1 MNYPRIFKIKWF
13 ARYARREKIA
23 DLSLREAVSRAS
35 RGLVDADLGGG
46 VIKQRVARKGQGRSG
61 GYRML
66 IAFRASYRAVFMLGF
81 SKNDQDNI
89 TAVEL
94 ESLKKVAA
102 LWLTADAAKI
112 ERAIAEGVLL
122 EVKHENE
129 K

>member
-1 MNYPRIFKIKWF
+1 
-13 ARYARREKIA
+13 
-23 DLSLREAVSRAS
+23 
-35 RGLVDADLGGG
+35 
-46 VIKQRVARKGQGRSG
+46 
-61 GYRML
+61 
-66 IAFRASYRAVFMLGF
+66 MLGF